1 MIHKYRKTALT
12 IGTISSIA
20 HIVGGSCKRGRK
32 MSTRRAK
39 QHKSD
44 VIVDSG
50 HRKWLKSWNH
60 KGFGSK
66 WRMEASGRAPKF
78 RARAYNRAKELEKQ
92 SLNSN

>member
-1 MIHKYRKTALT
+1 MHFLMV
-12 IGTISSIA
+12 IS
-20 HIVGGSCKRGRK
+20 

-39 QHKSD
+39 QHESD

-50 HRKWLKSWNH
+50 HRKWLKTWNH

-78 RARAYNRAKELEKQ
+78 RAHAYEQAIKILEGEKHDD
-92 SLNSN
+92 

>member
-1 MIHKYRKTALT
+1 
-12 IGTISSIA
+12 
-20 HIVGGSCKRGRK
+20 

-39 QHKSD
+39 QHESD

-50 HRKWLKSWNH
+50 HRKWLKTWNH

-78 RARAYNRAKELEKQ
+78 RTRAYHRAKEIEDERFHDTQ
-92 SLNSN
+92 SMRTYALTQLQPEPTLTVEVRRTNNESKTN

>member
-1 MIHKYRKTALT
+1 
-12 IGTISSIA
+12 
-20 HIVGGSCKRGRK
+20 

-39 QHKSD
+39 QHKSN

-66 WRMEASGRAPKF
+66 WRMEASGRASKF
-78 RARAYNRAKELEKQ
+78 RTRAYNRAKELGRQ
-92 SLNSN
+92 

>member
-1 MIHKYRKTALT
+1 
-12 IGTISSIA
+12 
-20 HIVGGSCKRGRK
+20 

-39 QHKSD
+39 QHESD

-50 HRKWLKSWNH
+50 HRKWLKTWNH

-78 RARAYNRAKELEKQ
+78 RTRAYNRAKELENEI
-92 SLNSN
+92 LNKKSPTVFEDGAAMVVTVRKSSV